1 MTAIAARRVLERTS
15 GHIVTS
21 LYLDLD
27 PDRFATPPAR
37 ASQIRSLLD
46 EAGRVAQRLSLDH
59 DAAQAV
65 RRDLSRL
72 EDELAPDDLPASGGP
87 GLAVFRYGGEEPS
100 LTVPLSTPV
109 APAVFVEAAAHVEP
123 LVTDPAAGRW
133 CAVLVSVEDAHI
145 LEGAG
150 SRVIRRIRSADYVRG
165 REQTGEG
172 QTHAREQDIA
182 GHLRQVAAELRR
194 RYQAGE
200 LESLMLAGPVEALSG
215 LESQLPDDLSA
226 VLLGRLSV
234 DPSAASDADVAAAV
248 AQLVAER
255 RGADDEAALAELR
268 ARMGGGER
276 VAVGVEA
283 VQEALVERRVE
294 TLMLRRD
301 YEDPDNR
308 REAMVQTA
316 VSQDADV
323 RVYDQPAE
331 LPPPR
336 PVAALLR
343 F

>member
-46 EAGRVAQRLSLDH
+46 EAGRVAQKLSLDH

-72 EDELAPDDLPASGGP
+72 EAELAPADLPASGGP

-109 APAVFVEAAAHVEP
+109 APAVFVEPAAHVEP

-150 SRVIRRIRSADYVRG
+150 SRVIRRARSADYVRG
-165 REQTGEG
+165 RAQTGDG
-172 QTHAREQDIA
+172 QTHTREQDIA

-194 RYQAGE
+194 RFQAGE
-200 LESLMLAGPVEALSG
+200 FESLMLAGPVEALTG
-215 LESQLPDDLSA
+215 LESQLPADVSA
-226 VLLGRLSV
+226 VFLGRLSV
-234 DPSAASDADVAAAV
+234 DPSAASDTDVTAAV
-248 AQLVAER
+248 ARLVAER
-255 RGADDEAALAELR
+255 RAQADAAALAELR
-268 ARMGGGER
+268 DRMGGER
-276 VAVGVEA
+276 VAVGVDA

-294 TLMLRRD
+294 TLLLRRD
-301 YEDPDNR
+301 YVDHDNR

-331 LPPPR
+331 LPPQR